1 MELLDLDG
9 VIEKGVFEIP
19 SYQRGY
25 AWQMRQLKDFWN
37 DLEHVSKLGNQF
49 HYMHSLTL
57 RELENEFENSAFEII
72 DGQQRLATSL
82 ILLGLLAKT
91 TQNKD
96 PKYSLINLE
105 PILSYKY
112 YGLSEAFRAITE
124 EEKDLEAFKTSFY
137 AKNLI
142 EAYAFFKEKISD
154 TPIETLEKMFDALIK
169 KMLFSVVGLNDSRI
183 DPFSSFETINN
194 RGKDLSTLELLK
206 NRLHFV
212 AHKICEGKKLEKLQ
226 QEINDTYT
234 LIYHD
239 LRQFEDDHLEG
250 FLKHFVAYYYG
261 EKGDFKKRLL
271 EMEFNAH
278 KRYTDNTNFNDEY
291 EKIDELLL
299 YLSYSSKVWYFLHT
313 LDDEELRIEIT
324 PKMRGLLDKMRRL
337 NALNDNAFLP
347 LLLSLLTIQRAG
359 KSANE
364 QPYTTKELEGLLEH
378 LERFGFL
385 IYVVAGKNTA
395 KNEWIELAFK
405 AIQAY
410 RFWGDKITIENLP
423 TLEENFFNRQGNS
436 ALELLEESIHSL
448 KNTEKWYK
456 WGKALNYLLYEYEL
470 HHNPETTLN
479 FDGSIESIEH
489 ILPQNPDQ
497 GYSAKE
503 KNWAK
508 NPNIVHAL
516 GNLLL
521 MAKNA
526 NSSLSNKP
534 FDEKRKEYLK
544 GSYSE
549 KEVAKNA
556 SFGVEQIKERSEKLL
571 DFLIARYRIAELVD
585 ESTIKAFKNALLKT
599 LDDASLKNKGSIFS
613 ASNHNKEEQAM
624 LKR

>member
-1 MELLDLDG
+1 MELLTLDG

-25 AWQMRQLKDFWN
+25 AWQKEQLKDFWN
-37 DLEHVSKLGNQF
+37 DLEHVSKLGDKF

-57 RELENEFENSAFEII
+57 RELENEFESSAFEII

-142 EAYAFFKEKISD
+142 KAYAFFKEKISD

-169 KMLFSVVGLNDSRI
+169 KMLFSVVELNDNRI

-212 AHKICEGKKLEKLQ
+212 AHKICDEGDLENLQ

-234 LIYHD
+234 RIYYD
-239 LRQFEDDHLEG
+239 LRQFKDDDLER
-250 FLKHFVAYYYG
+250 FLKHFVEYYYG

-278 KRYTDNTNFNDEY
+278 KKYTHNTPFSDEY
-291 EKIDELLL
+291 DKIDELLF
-299 YLSYSSKVWYFLHT
+299 YLSYYSKVWNFLHT
-313 LDDEELRIEIT
+313 LDEKAITLIFNDNKKLEIEIT
-324 PKMRGLLDKMRRL
+324 PKMCTLLEKMWRL
-337 NALNDNAFLP
+337 NALSDNAFLP
-347 LLLSLLTIQRAG
+347 LLLSLFTIQLEG
-359 KSANE
+359 KHANK
-364 QPYTTKELEGLLEH
+364 QLYTTKELESLLEY

-385 IYVVAGKNTA
+385 IYGVTGKNTA
-395 KNEWIELAFK
+395 KNEWIGLAFR
-405 AIQAY
+405 AFRAY
-410 RFWGDKITIENLP
+410 RYGEENITIEDLP
-423 TLEENFFNRQGNS
+423 TLEKNFFNRHKNS
-436 ALELLEESIHSL
+436 TLELLEENIHSK

-470 HHNPETTLN
+470 YHNPETTLN

-489 ILPQNPDQ
+489 ILPQKPDQ
-497 GYSAKE
+497 GYSTKE
-503 KNWAK
+503 KDWAK
-508 NPNIVHAL
+508 NPHIP
-516 GNLLL
+516 NL
-521 MAKNA
+521 
-526 NSSLSNKP
+526 
-534 FDEKRKEYLK
+534 
-544 GSYSE
+544 
-549 KEVAKNA
+549 
-556 SFGVEQIKERSEKLL
+556 
-571 DFLIARYRIAELVD
+571 
-585 ESTIKAFKNALLKT
+585 
-599 LDDASLKNKGSIFS
+599 SI
-613 ASNHNKEEQAM
+613 
-624 LKR
+624 

>member
-1 MELLDLDG
+1 MELLDLDR

-25 AWQMRQLKDFWN
+25 AWQERQLKDFWN
-37 DLEHVSKLGNQF
+37 DLEHVSKLGDKF

-105 PILSYKY
+105 PILPYKY

-142 EAYAFFKEKISD
+142 EAYEFFQEKISD
-154 TPIETLEKMFDALIK
+154 TPIETLERMFDALIK
-169 KMLFSVVGLNDSRI
+169 KMLFSVVELNDNRI

-239 LRQFEDDHLEG
+239 LRQFEDAHLEG

-278 KRYTDNTNFNDEY
+278 KRYTDNTNFNEEY
-291 EKIDELLL
+291 EKIDDLLF
-299 YLSYSSKVWYFLHT
+299 YLSYSSKVWNFLHT
-313 LDDEELRIEIT
+313 LDEKSITLIVDDNKKLEIKIT
-324 PKMRGLLDKMRRL
+324 PKMHDLLEKMRRL
-337 NALNDNAFLP
+337 NALSENAFLP

-359 KSANE
+359 KSTNE
-364 QPYTTKELEGLLEH
+364 QPYTAKELEGLLEY

-385 IYVVAGKNTA
+385 IYGVAGKNTA

-410 RFWGDKITIENLP
+410 RFWGDKITIEDLP
-423 TLEENFFNRQGNS
+423 TLEKNFFKGKYS
-436 ALELLEESIHSL
+436 GLELLEESIRSK
-448 KNTEKWYK
+448 KNAEKWYQ

-571 DFLIARYRIAELVD
+571 DFLIAHYRIAELVN
-585 ESTIKAFKNALLKT
+585 ESAIKAFKNALLK
-599 LDDASLKNKGSIFS
+599 DIK
-613 ASNHNKEEQAM
+613 
-624 LKR
+624 

>member
-1 MELLDLDG
+1 MELLNLDG

-25 AWQMRQLKDFWN
+25 AWQERQLKDFWN
-37 DLEHVSKLGNQF
+37 DLEHVSKLGDKF

-57 RELENEFENSAFEII
+57 RELENEFESSAFEII

-82 ILLGLLAKT
+82 ILLGLLAKI

-142 EAYAFFKEKISD
+142 EAHAFFKEKISD
-154 TPIETLEKMFDALIK
+154 TPVGTLEKMFDSLIK
-169 KMLFSVVGLNDSRI
+169 KMLFSVVELNDSRI

-194 RGKDLSTLELLK
+194 RGKDLSTLELFK

-212 AHKICEGKKLEKLQ
+212 AHKICDGKKLEKLQ
-226 QEINDTYT
+226 NEINDTYT
-234 LIYHD
+234 RIYYD
-239 LRQFEDDHLEG
+239 LRHFKDDHLEG

-278 KRYTDNTNFNDEY
+278 KRYTDNTNFDDEY
-291 EKIDELLL
+291 ERIDDLLF
-299 YLSYSSKVWYFLHT
+299 YLSYSSKVWNFLHT
-313 LDDEELRIEIT
+313 LDEKSIALIVDDNKKLEMEIT
-324 PKMRGLLDKMRRL
+324 PKMRNLLDKMRRL
-337 NALNDNAFLP
+337 SALSDNAFLP
-347 LLLSLLTIQRAG
+347 LLLSLFTIQLVGR
-359 KSANE
+359 SANE
-364 QPYTTKELEGLLEH
+364 QPYTTKELEGLLEY

-385 IYVVAGKNTA
+385 VYGVAGKNTA
-395 KNEWIELAFK
+395 KNEWIELAFE
-405 AIQAY
+405 AFRSY
-410 RFWGDKITIENLP
+410 RYGEENIVIEKLP
-423 TLEENFFNRQGNS
+423 TLEKSFFNRQGNS
-436 ALELLEESIHSL
+436 ALELLEENIYSK
-448 KNTEKWYK
+448 KNTEKWYQ

-479 FDGSIESIEH
+479 FDSSIESIEH
-489 ILPQNPDQ
+489 ILPQKPDQ

-508 NPNIVHAL
+508 NPHIVHAL

-521 MAKNA
+521 IPKNA

-556 SFGVEQIKERSEKLL
+556 SFGVVQIKERSENLL
-571 DFLIARYRIAELVD
+571 DFLIAHYRIAELVN
-585 ESTIKAFKNALLKT
+585 ESAIKAFKNALLKEI
-599 LDDASLKNKGSIFS
+599 K
-613 ASNHNKEEQAM
+613 
-624 LKR
+624 

>member
-1 MELLDLDG
+1 MELLNLDG

-25 AWQMRQLKDFWN
+25 AWQIRQLKDFWN
-37 DLEHVSKLGNQF
+37 DLEHVSKLGDKF

-57 RELENEFENSAFEII
+57 RELENEFESSAFEII

-82 ILLGLLAKT
+82 ILLGLLAKI

-124 EEKDLEAFKTSFY
+124 EEKDLKAFQTSFY

-142 EAYAFFKEKISD
+142 DAYAFFKEKISD
-154 TPIETLEKMFDALIK
+154 APIETLEKMFDALIK
-169 KMLFSVVGLNDSRI
+169 KMLFSVVGLNDNRI

-194 RGKDLSTLELLK
+194 RGKDLSTLELFK

-212 AHKICEGKKLEKLQ
+212 AHKICDGKKLEKLQ
-226 QEINDTYT
+226 QEINNTYT

-239 LRQFEDDHLEG
+239 LRQFEDDHLES

-278 KRYTDNTNFNDEY
+278 KRYTDNTNFDDEY
-291 EKIDELLL
+291 ERIDDLLF
-299 YLSYSSKVWYFLHT
+299 YLSYSSKVWHFLHT

-324 PKMRGLLDKMRRL
+324 PKMRNLLDKMRRL
-337 NALNDNAFLP
+337 NALSDNAFLP
-347 LLLSLLTIQRAG
+347 LLLSLLTIQLVGR
-359 KSANE
+359 STNE
-364 QPYTTKELEGLLEH
+364 QPYTTQELEGLLEY

-385 IYVVAGKNTA
+385 IYGVAGKNTA
-395 KNEWIELAFK
+395 KNEWIELAFI
-405 AIQAY
+405 AFRAY
-410 RFWGDKITIENLP
+410 RYGEENIAIEKLP
-423 TLEENFFNRQGNS
+423 TLEKSFFNRQGNS
-436 ALELLEESIHSL
+436 ALELLEEYIHSK
-448 KNTEKWYK
+448 KNTEKWYQ

-470 HHNPETTLN
+470 YHNPETTLN
-479 FDGSIESIEH
+479 FDSSIESIEH

-503 KNWAK
+503 KSWAK

-521 MAKNA
+521 IPKNA

-556 SFGVEQIKERSEKLL
+556 SFGVVQIKERSEKLL
-571 DFLIARYRIAELVD
+571 DFLIAHYRIAELVG
-585 ESTIKAFKNALLKT
+585 ESAIKSFKNA
-599 LDDASLKNKGSIFS
+599 SLKDIK
-613 ASNHNKEEQAM
+613 
-624 LKR
+624 

>member
-1 MELLDLDG
+1 MELLNLDG
-9 VIEKGVFEIP
+9 VVEKGVFEIP

-25 AWQMRQLKDFWN
+25 AWQKEQLKDFWN
-37 DLEHVSKLGNQF
+37 DLEHVSKLGDKF

-57 RELENEFENSAFEII
+57 RELENEFESSAFEII

-82 ILLGLLAKT
+82 ILLGLLAKI

-142 EAYAFFKEKISD
+142 DACAFFKEKISD
-154 TPIETLEKMFDALIK
+154 TPMETLEKMFDALTK
-169 KMLFSVVGLNDSRI
+169 KMLFSVVELNDNRI

-194 RGKDLSTLELLK
+194 RGKDLSTLELFK

-212 AHKICEGKKLEKLQ
+212 AHKICDGKKLEKLQ
-226 QEINDTYT
+226 NEINDTYT
-234 LIYHD
+234 RIYYD
-239 LRQFEDDHLEG
+239 LRHFKDDHLEG

-278 KRYTDNTNFNDEY
+278 KRYTDNTNFDDEY
-291 EKIDELLL
+291 ERIDDLLF
-299 YLSYSSKVWYFLHT
+299 YLSYSSKVWHFLHT
-313 LDDEELRIEIT
+313 LDEKSIALIFDDNRKLEMEIT
-324 PKMRGLLDKMRRL
+324 PKTRDLLDKMRRL
-337 NALNDNAFLP
+337 NALSENAFLP
-347 LLLSLLTIQRAG
+347 LLLSLLTIQLAVRSG
-359 KSANE
+359 SE
-364 QPYTTKELEGLLEH
+364 RHYTTKELEDLLEY

-385 IYVVAGKNTA
+385 IYGVVDKNTA
-395 KNEWIELAFK
+395 KYEWIELAFQ
-405 AIQAY
+405 AFRAY
-410 RFWGDKITIENLP
+410 RYGEENITIEYLP
-423 TLEENFFNRQGNS
+423 PLEKHFFKGEHS
-436 ALELLEESIHSL
+436 GLKLLENNINFNNA
-448 KNTEKWYK
+448 KKWYE
-456 WGKALNYLLYEYEL
+456 WNKALNYLLYEYEL
-470 HHNPETTLN
+470 YHNPETTLN
-479 FDGSIESIEH
+479 FDSSIESIEH
-489 ILPQNPDQ
+489 ILPQKPDQ

-503 KNWAK
+503 KDWAK
-508 NPNIVHAL
+508 NPHVVHAL

-521 MAKNA
+521 IPKNA

-534 FDEKRKEYLK
+534 FDEKRKAYLK

-556 SFGVEQIKERSEKLL
+556 TFGVVEIQKRSEKLL
-571 DFLIARYRIAELVD
+571 DFLIVRYRIAELVG
-585 ESTIKAFKNALLKT
+585 ENEIKDFKNAFLK
-599 LDDASLKNKGSIFS
+599 DI
-613 ASNHNKEEQAM
+613 E
-624 LKR
+624 

>member
-1 MELLDLDG
+1 MELLTLDG

-25 AWQMRQLKDFWN
+25 AWQERQLKDFWN
-37 DLEHVSKLGNQF
+37 DLEHVSKLGDKF

-57 RELENEFENSAFEII
+57 RELENEFESSAFEII

-82 ILLGLLAKT
+82 ILLGLLAKI
-91 TQNKD
+91 TQKKD

-112 YGLSEAFRAITE
+112 YGLSEAFRAIME
-124 EEKDLEAFKTSFY
+124 EEKDLKAFKTSFY

-142 EAYAFFKEKISD
+142 DAYEFFQEKISD

-212 AHKICEGKKLEKLQ
+212 AHKICDEKEELENLQKK
-226 QEINDTYT
+226 INDTYT
-234 LIYHD
+234 RIYHD
-239 LRQFEDDHLEG
+239 LRFFKDDHLES
-250 FLKHFVAYYYG
+250 FLKHFVTYYYG
-261 EKGDFKKRLL
+261 ENSKFKERLL
-271 EMEFNAH
+271 NTAFDAH
-278 KRYTDNTNFNDEY
+278 KKYDDLYDEY
-291 EKIDELLL
+291 EKINDLLL

-324 PKMRGLLDKMRRL
+324 PKMRNLLDKMRRL
-337 NALNDNAFLP
+337 NALSENAFLP
-347 LLLSLLTIQRAG
+347 LLLSLLTIQLAVRSG
-359 KSANE
+359 SE
-364 QPYTTKELEGLLEH
+364 RHYTTQELEGLLEY

-385 IYVVAGKNTA
+385 IYGVAGKNTA
-395 KNEWIELAFK
+395 KKEWIGLAFK
-405 AIQAY
+405 AIQAC
-410 RFWGDKITIENLP
+410 RFWEDKITIEDLP
-423 TLEENFFNRQGNS
+423 TLEKNFFKGKHS
-436 ALELLEESIHSL
+436 GLELLEESIHSK
-448 KNTEKWYK
+448 KNTEKWYQ
-456 WGKALNYLLYEYEL
+456 WDKALNYLLYEYEL

-479 FDGSIESIEH
+479 FDSSLESIEH
-489 ILPQNPDQ
+489 ILPQKPDQ

-503 KNWAK
+503 KSWAK
-508 NPNIVHAL
+508 NPHVVHAL

-521 MAKNA
+521 IPKNA

-534 FDEKRKEYLK
+534 FEEKRKEYLK

-556 SFGVEQIKERSEKLL
+556 SFGVAQIKERSEKLL
-571 DFLIARYRIAELVD
+571 DFLIAHYRIAELVN
-585 ESTIKAFKNALLKT
+585 ESAIKAFKNALLKEI
-599 LDDASLKNKGSIFS
+599 K
-613 ASNHNKEEQAM
+613 
-624 LKR
+624 

>member
-1 MELLDLDG
+1 MELLNLDG

-25 AWQMRQLKDFWN
+25 AWQISQLEDFWN
-37 DLEHVSKLGNQF
+37 DLEHVSKLGDKF

-57 RELENEFENSAFEII
+57 RGLENELEDSAFEII

-82 ILLGLLAKT
+82 ILLGLLAKIT
-91 TQNKD
+91 KHKD

-124 EEKDLEAFKTSFY
+124 EEKDLERFQTSFY

-142 EAYAFFKEKISD
+142 DAHAFFKEKISN
-154 TPIETLEKMFDALIK
+154 TPVGTLEKMFDALTK
-169 KMLFSVVGLNDSRI
+169 KMLFSVVELNDNRI

-212 AHKICEGKKLEKLQ
+212 AHKICDEGDLENLQ

-234 LIYHD
+234 RIYHD
-239 LRQFEDDHLEG
+239 LRQFEDAHLES

-261 EKGDFKKRLL
+261 ENSKFKERLL
-271 EMEFNAH
+271 NTAFDAH
-278 KRYTDNTNFNDEY
+278 KKYDDLYDEY
-291 EKIDELLL
+291 EKINDLLL
-299 YLSYSSKVWYFLHT
+299 HLSYSSKVWYFLHT

-324 PKMRGLLDKMRRL
+324 PKMRSLLDKMRCL
-337 NALNDNAFLP
+337 NALSDNAFLP
-347 LLLSLLTIQRAG
+347 LLLSLLTIQLAVRSG
-359 KSANE
+359 SE
-364 QPYTTKELEGLLEH
+364 RHYTTQELEGLLEH

-385 IYVVAGKNTA
+385 VYGVVGKDTA
-395 KNEWIELAFK
+395 KKEWIGLAFK
-405 AIQAY
+405 AIQAC
-410 RFWGDKITIENLP
+410 RFWGDKITIEDLP
-423 TLEENFFNRQGNS
+423 PLEKHLFKGEHSG
-436 ALELLEESIHSL
+436 LKLLENNINFNNA
-448 KNTEKWYK
+448 KKWYE
-456 WGKALNYLLYEYEL
+456 WNKALNYLLYEYEL
-470 HHNPETTLN
+470 YHNPETTLN
-479 FDGSIESIEH
+479 FDSSIESIEH
-489 ILPQNPDQ
+489 ILPQKPDQ

-503 KNWAK
+503 KSWAK
-508 NPNIVHAL
+508 NPHIVHAL

-521 MAKNA
+521 IAKNA

-534 FDEKRKEYLK
+534 FEEKRKEYLK

-556 SFGVEQIKERSEKLL
+556 SFGVAQIKERSEKLL
-571 DFLIARYRIAELVD
+571 DFLIARYNIAELVG
-585 ESTIKAFKNALLKT
+585 ESEIKAFKNALLKEI
-599 LDDASLKNKGSIFS
+599 K
-613 ASNHNKEEQAM
+613 
-624 LKR
+624 

>member
-1 MELLDLDG
+1 MELLNLDG

-25 AWQMRQLKDFWN
+25 AWQIRQLKDFWN
-37 DLEHVSKLGNQF
+37 DLEHVSKLGSQF

-82 ILLGLLAKT
+82 ILLGLLAKI

-124 EEKDLEAFKTSFY
+124 EEKDLKAFKTSFY

-142 EAYAFFKEKISD
+142 DAYTFFKEKISD

-169 KMLFSVVGLNDSRI
+169 KMLFSVVGLNDNRI

-194 RGKDLSTLELLK
+194 RGKDLSTLELFK

-212 AHKICEGKKLEKLQ
+212 AHKICDGKKLEKLQ
-226 QEINDTYT
+226 NEINDTYT
-234 LIYHD
+234 RIYYD
-239 LRQFEDDHLEG
+239 LRHFKDDHLEG

-278 KRYTDNTNFNDEY
+278 KRYTDNTNFDDEY
-291 EKIDELLL
+291 ERIDDLLF
-299 YLSYSSKVWYFLHT
+299 YLSYSSKVWNFLHT
-313 LDDEELRIEIT
+313 LDEKSITLIVDDNKKLEIEIT

-337 NALNDNAFLP
+337 NALSDNAFLP
-347 LLLSLLTIQRAG
+347 LLLSLLTIQLAG
-359 KSANE
+359 RSANE
-364 QPYTTKELEGLLEH
+364 QPYTTQELEGLLEY

-385 IYVVAGKNTA
+385 VYGVAGKNTA

-405 AIQAY
+405 AFRAY
-410 RFWGDKITIENLP
+410 RYGEENIVIEKLP
-423 TLEENFFNRQGNS
+423 TLEKSFFNRQGNS
-436 ALELLEESIHSL
+436 ALELLEENIHSK
-448 KNTEKWYK
+448 KNTEKWYQ

-479 FDGSIESIEH
+479 FDSSIESIEH
-489 ILPQNPDQ
+489 ILPQKPDQ
-497 GYSAKE
+497 GYNAKE
-503 KNWAK
+503 KDWAK
-508 NPNIVHAL
+508 NPHIVHAL

-521 MAKNA
+521 ISKNA

-534 FDEKRKEYLK
+534 FDEKRKQYLK

-556 SFGVEQIKERSEKLL
+556 SFGVVEIQKRSEKLL
-571 DFLIARYRIAELVD
+571 DFLIARYRIAKLVGED
-585 ESTIKAFKNALLKT
+585 AIKAFKNALLK
-599 LDDASLKNKGSIFS
+599 DIK
-613 ASNHNKEEQAM
+613 
-624 LKR
+624 

>member
-1 MELLDLDG
+1 MELLNLDG

-25 AWQMRQLKDFWN
+25 AWQKEQLEDFWN
-37 DLEHVSKLGNQF
+37 DLEHVSKLGDKF

-57 RELENEFENSAFEII
+57 RELENDFESSAFEII

-112 YGLSEAFRAITE
+112 YGLNEAFRAIME
-124 EEKDLEAFKTSFY
+124 EEKDLERFQTSFY

-142 EAYAFFKEKISD
+142 DAYEFFKEKISD

-169 KMLFSVVGLNDSRI
+169 KMLFSVVELNDNRI

-212 AHKICEGKKLEKLQ
+212 AHKICDEGDLENLQ

-234 LIYHD
+234 RIYHD
-239 LRQFEDDHLEG
+239 LRQFEDAHLES

-261 EKGDFKKRLL
+261 ENSKFKERLL
-271 EMEFNAH
+271 NTAFDAH
-278 KRYTDNTNFNDEY
+278 KEYHSSYDEY
-291 EKIDELLL
+291 EKINDLLL

-324 PKMRGLLDKMRRL
+324 PKTRGLLDKMRRL
-337 NALNDNAFLP
+337 NALSGNAFLP
-347 LLLSLLTIQRAG
+347 LLLSLLTIQLAVRSG
-359 KSANE
+359 DE
-364 QPYTTKELEGLLEH
+364 RHYTTKELEGLLEY

-385 IYVVAGKNTA
+385 IYGVAGKNTA

-405 AIQAY
+405 AIQAC
-410 RFWGDKITIENLP
+410 RFWGDKITIEDLP
-423 TLEENFFNRQGNS
+423 TLEKSFFNRQGNS
-436 ALELLEESIHSL
+436 GLELLEEYIHSK
-448 KNTEKWYK
+448 KNTEKWYR
-456 WGKALNYLLYEYEL
+456 WNKALNYLLYEYEL
-470 HHNPETTLN
+470 YHNPETTLN
-479 FDGSIESIEH
+479 FDSSLESIEH
-489 ILPQNPDQ
+489 ILPQKPDQ
-497 GYSAKE
+497 GYSTKE
-503 KNWAK
+503 KSWAK
-508 NPNIVHAL
+508 NPHIVHAL

-521 MAKNA
+521 IPKNA

-534 FDEKRKEYLK
+534 FNEKRKEYLK

-556 SFGVEQIKERSEKLL
+556 SFGVVQIKERSEKLL
-571 DFLIARYRIAELVD
+571 DFLIARYRIAELVG
-585 ESTIKAFKNALLKT
+585 ESAIKDFKNALLKEI
-599 LDDASLKNKGSIFS
+599 K
-613 ASNHNKEEQAM
+613 
-624 LKR
+624 

>member
-1 MELLDLDG
+1 MELLNLDG

-25 AWQMRQLKDFWN
+25 AWQDRQLKDFWN
-37 DLEHVSKLGNQF
+37 DLEHVSKLGDKF

-57 RELENEFENSAFEII
+57 RELENELESSAFEII

-142 EAYAFFKEKISD
+142 DAYAFFKEKISD
-154 TPIETLEKMFDALIK
+154 TPIEVLEKMFDALIK
-169 KMLFSVVGLNDSRI
+169 KMLFSVVELNDNRI

-212 AHKICEGKKLEKLQ
+212 AHKICDGKKLEKLQ

-239 LRQFEDDHLEG
+239 LRQFEDAHLEG
-250 FLKHFVAYYYG
+250 FLKHFVAYYCG

-278 KRYTDNTNFNDEY
+278 KRYTDNTNFNEEY
-291 EKIDELLL
+291 EKIDDLLF
-299 YLSYSSKVWYFLHT
+299 YLSYSSKVWHFLHT
-313 LDDEELRIEIT
+313 LDEKSITLIVDDNKKLEMEIT
-324 PKMRGLLDKMRRL
+324 PKMRNLLDKMRRL
-337 NALNDNAFLP
+337 NALSDNAFLP

-364 QPYTTKELEGLLEH
+364 QPYTTQELEGLLEY

-385 IYVVAGKNTA
+385 IYGVAGKNTA
-395 KNEWIELAFK
+395 KKNEWIELAFE
-405 AIQAY
+405 AFRAY
-410 RFWGDKITIENLP
+410 RYGKENIVIENLP
-423 TLEENFFNRQGNS
+423 TLEKSFFNRQGNS
-436 ALELLEESIHSL
+436 ALELLEESIHSK

-521 MAKNA
+521 IAKNA

-534 FDEKRKEYLK
+534 FEEKRKQYLK

-556 SFGVEQIKERSEKLL
+556 SFGVAQIKERSEKLL
-571 DFLIARYRIAELVD
+571 DFLIAHYRIAELVD
-585 ESTIKAFKNALLKT
+585 ESVIKAFKNA
-599 LDDASLKNKGSIFS
+599 SLKDIK
-613 ASNHNKEEQAM
+613 
-624 LKR
+624 

>member
-1 MELLDLDG
+1 MELLTLDG

-25 AWQMRQLKDFWN
+25 AWQDRQLKDFWN
-37 DLEHVSKLGNQF
+37 DLEHVSKLGDKF

-57 RELENEFENSAFEII
+57 RELENEFESSAFEII

-82 ILLGLLAKT
+82 ILLGLLAKI

-124 EEKDLEAFKTSFY
+124 EEKNLEAFKTSFY

-142 EAYAFFKEKISD
+142 DAYAFFKEKISN
-154 TPIETLEKMFDALIK
+154 TPVGTLEKMFDALIK
-169 KMLFSVVGLNDSRI
+169 KMLFSVVELNDNRI

-212 AHKICEGKKLEKLQ
+212 AHKICDGKKLEKLQ

-239 LRQFEDDHLEG
+239 LRKFEDDHLEG

-291 EKIDELLL
+291 ERIDDLLF
-299 YLSYSSKVWYFLHT
+299 YLSYSSKVWHFLHT
-313 LDDEELRIEIT
+313 LDEKSIALIVDDNKKLEMEIT

-337 NALNDNAFLP
+337 NALSDNAFLP
-347 LLLSLLTIQRAG
+347 LLLSLLTIQLVGR
-359 KSANE
+359 SANE
-364 QPYTTKELEGLLEH
+364 QPYTTQELEGLLEY

-385 IYVVAGKNTA
+385 IYGVAGKNTA
-395 KNEWIELAFK
+395 KNEWIELAFE
-405 AIQAY
+405 AFRAY
-410 RFWGDKITIENLP
+410 RYGEENIVIEKLP
-423 TLEENFFNRQGNS
+423 TLEKSFFNRQGNS
-436 ALELLEESIHSL
+436 ALELLEEYIHSK
-448 KNTEKWYK
+448 KNTEKWYGWHK
-456 WGKALNYLLYEYEL
+456 KLNYLLYEYEL
-470 HHNPETTLN
+470 YHNPETTLN
-479 FDGSIESIEH
+479 FDSSIESIEH
-489 ILPQNPDQ
+489 ILPQKPDQ

-503 KNWAK
+503 KSWAK
-508 NPNIVHAL
+508 NPHIVHAL

-521 MAKNA
+521 IPKNA

-534 FDEKRKEYLK
+534 FEEKRKEYLK

-556 SFGVEQIKERSEKLL
+556 SFGVAQIKERSEKLL
-571 DFLIARYRIAELVD
+571 DFLIARYRIAELVG
-585 ESTIKAFKNALLKT
+585 ESAIKAFKNALLKE
-599 LDDASLKNKGSIFS
+599 I
-613 ASNHNKEEQAM
+613 
-624 LKR
+624 R

>member
-1 MELLDLDG
+1 MELLNLDG
-9 VIEKGVFEIP
+9 VVEKGVFEIP

-25 AWQMRQLKDFWN
+25 AWQMKQLEDFWS
-37 DLEHVSKLGNQF
+37 DLEHVSKLENKF

-57 RELENEFENSAFEII
+57 RKSDDDFGDIDFEII

-91 TQNKD
+91 TKNEN
-96 PKYSLINLE
+96 YSLANLKS
-105 PILSYKY
+105 ILSYNFY
-112 YGLSEAFRAITE
+112 YHDIGEAFRAITE
-124 EEKDLEAFKTSFY
+124 EEDLEKFKTSFY

-142 EAYAFFKEKISD
+142 SAYEFFKEKTSNI
-154 TPIETLEKMFDALIK
+154 TNPTLNKLLDALTK
-169 KMLFSVVGLNDSRI
+169 KMLFSVVELNDNRI

-212 AHKICEGKKLEKLQ
+212 AHKICDEEDLENLQ
-226 QEINDTYT
+226 NEINDTYT
-234 LIYHD
+234 RIYYD
-239 LRQFEDDHLEG
+239 LRQFKDDDLER
-250 FLKHFVAYYYG
+250 FLKHFVEYYYG
-261 EKGDFKKRLL
+261 EKRDFKKRLL

-278 KRYTDNTNFNDEY
+278 KKYDDLYDEY
-291 EKIDELLL
+291 EKINDLLL

-313 LDDEELRIEIT
+313 LDDEVLRIEIT
-324 PKMRGLLDKMRRL
+324 TKMRGLLDKMRRL
-337 NALNDNAFLP
+337 NALSDNAFLP
-347 LLLSLLTIQRAG
+347 LLLSLLTIQLAVRSG
-359 KSANE
+359 DE
-364 QPYTTKELEGLLEH
+364 RHYTTKELEGLLEY

-385 IYVVAGKNTA
+385 IYGVAGKNTA
-395 KNEWIELAFK
+395 KNEWIGLAFK
-405 AIQAY
+405 AIQAC
-410 RFWGDKITIENLP
+410 RFWGDKITIEDLP
-423 TLEENFFNRQGNS
+423 TLEKNFFKGEHS
-436 ALELLEESIHSL
+436 GLKLLENNINFNNA
-448 KNTEKWYK
+448 KKWYE
-456 WGKALNYLLYEYEL
+456 WNKALNYLLYEYEL

-489 ILPQNPDQ
+489 ILPQKPDQ

-503 KNWAK
+503 KSWAK

-521 MAKNA
+521 ISKNA

-556 SFGVEQIKERSEKLL
+556 SFGIVEIQKRSEKLL
-571 DFLIARYRIAELVD
+571 DFLIVRYNIAELVG
-585 ESTIKAFKNALLKT
+585 ESAIKAFKNALLKE
-599 LDDASLKNKGSIFS
+599 I
-613 ASNHNKEEQAM
+613 
-624 LKR
+624 R

>member
-1 MELLDLDG
+1 MELLNLDG

-25 AWQMRQLKDFWN
+25 AWQERQLKDFWN
-37 DLEHVSKLGNQF
+37 DLEHVSKLGDKF

-57 RELENEFENSAFEII
+57 RESENEFESNAFEII

-82 ILLGLLAKT
+82 ILLGILAKI

-154 TPIETLEKMFDALIK
+154 TPIEALEKMFDALTK
-169 KMLFSVVGLNDSRI
+169 KMLFSVAGLNDNRI

-239 LRQFEDDHLEG
+239 LRQFEDAHLES

-278 KRYTDNTNFNDEY
+278 KRYTDNTNFDDEY
-291 EKIDELLL
+291 EKIDDLLF
-299 YLSYSSKVWYFLHT
+299 YLSYSSKVWHFLHT
-313 LDDEELRIEIT
+313 LDEKSIALIFDDNRKLEMEIT
-324 PKMRGLLDKMRRL
+324 PKMHGLLDKMRRL
-337 NALNDNAFLP
+337 NALSDNAFLP
-347 LLLSLLTIQRAG
+347 LLLSLLTIQLAG
-359 KSANE
+359 KSTNE
-364 QPYTTKELEGLLEH
+364 QPYTTQELEGLLEY

-385 IYVVAGKNTA
+385 IYGVAGKKTV
-395 KNEWIELAFK
+395 KNEWIELAFE
-405 AIQAY
+405 AFRAFRYGEENIV
-410 RFWGDKITIENLP
+410 IENLP
-423 TLEENFFNRQGNS
+423 TLEKSFFNRQGNS
-436 ALELLEESIHSL
+436 ALELLEENIHSK
-448 KNTEKWYK
+448 KNTEKWYQ

-479 FDGSIESIEH
+479 FDSSIESIEH
-489 ILPQNPDQ
+489 ILPQKPDQ

-503 KNWAK
+503 KSWAK
-508 NPNIVHAL
+508 NPHIVHAL

-521 MAKNA
+521 IPKNA

-534 FDEKRKEYLK
+534 FDEKRKQYLK

-556 SFGVEQIKERSEKLL
+556 SFGVAQIKERSEKLL
-571 DFLIARYRIAELVD
+571 DFLIARYRIAELVG
-585 ESTIKAFKNALLKT
+585 ENAIKAFKNA
-599 LDDASLKNKGSIFS
+599 SLKDIK
-613 ASNHNKEEQAM
+613 
-624 LKR
+624 

>member
-25 AWQMRQLKDFWN
+25 AWQKRQLKDFWN
-37 DLEHVSKLGNQF
+37 DLEHVSKLRNQF

-57 RELENEFENSAFEII
+57 RELENEFESSAFEII

-96 PKYSLINLE
+96 PKYSLTNLE

-124 EEKDLEAFKTSFY
+124 EENDLEAFKTSFY

-142 EAYAFFKEKISD
+142 EAYEFFKEKISD

-169 KMLFSVVGLNDSRI
+169 KMLFSVVGLNDNRI

-212 AHKICEGKKLEKLQ
+212 AHKICESKKLEKLQ

-239 LRQFEDDHLEG
+239 LRQFEDNHLES

-291 EKIDELLL
+291 EKIDELLF
-299 YLSYSSKVWYFLHT
+299 YLSYSSKVWNFLHT
-313 LDDEELRIEIT
+313 LDEKSIALIVDDNKKLEIEIT
-324 PKMRGLLDKMRRL
+324 PNMRGLLEKMRRL
-337 NALNDNAFLP
+337 NALSENAFLP
-347 LLLSLLTIQRAG
+347 LLLSLLTIQRTG
-359 KSANE
+359 ISGSK

-385 IYVVAGKNTA
+385 IYGVAGKNTA

-410 RFWGDKITIENLP
+410 RFWGDKITIEDLP
-423 TLEENFFNRQGNS
+423 TLEKNFFNRQGNS

-448 KNTEKWYK
+448 KNTEKWYQ

-489 ILPQNPDQ
+489 ILPQKPDQ

-571 DFLIARYRIAELVD
+571 DFLIVHYRIAELVG
-585 ESTIKAFKNALLKT
+585 ESAIKAFKNA
-599 LDDASLKNKGSIFS
+599 SLKDIK
-613 ASNHNKEEQAM
+613 
-624 LKR
+624 

>member
-1 MELLDLDG
+1 MELLNLDG
-9 VIEKGVFEIP
+9 VIEKCMFEIP

-25 AWQMRQLKDFWN
+25 AWQIRQLKDFWN
-37 DLEHVSKLGNQF
+37 DLEHVSKLGDKF

-57 RELENEFENSAFEII
+57 RESENELESSAFEII

-105 PILSYKY
+105 PVLSYKY
-112 YGLSEAFRAITE
+112 YGLSEVFRAITE
-124 EEKDLEAFKTSFY
+124 EEKDLEKFQTSFY

-142 EAYAFFKEKISD
+142 DAHAFFKEKISD
-154 TPIETLEKMFDALIK
+154 TPMETLEKMFDALIK
-169 KMLFSVVGLNDSRI
+169 KMLFSVVELNDNRI

-212 AHKICEGKKLEKLQ
+212 AHKICNGQKLETLQ
-226 QEINDTYT
+226 KEINNTYT
-234 LIYHD
+234 IIYYD
-239 LRQFEDDHLEG
+239 LRSFEDDHLES

-261 EKGDFKKRLL
+261 ENSKFKERLL
-271 EMEFNAH
+271 NTAFDAH
-278 KRYTDNTNFNDEY
+278 KKYTHNTPFSDEY
-291 EKIDELLL
+291 EKIDELLF
-299 YLSYSSKVWYFLHT
+299 YLSYSSKVWNFLHT

-324 PKMRGLLDKMRRL
+324 PKMHTLLDKMRRL
-337 NALNDNAFLP
+337 NALRDNAFLP
-347 LLLSLLTIQRAG
+347 LLLSLLTIQLVGR
-359 KSANE
+359 SANE
-364 QPYTTKELEGLLEH
+364 QPYTTQELEGLLEY

-385 IYVVAGKNTA
+385 VYGVAGKNTA
-395 KNEWIELAFK
+395 KHEWIELAFI
-405 AIQAY
+405 AFRAY
-410 RFWGDKITIENLP
+410 RYGEENIAIEDLP
-423 TLEENFFNRQGNS
+423 TLEKSFFKGKYS
-436 ALELLEESIHSL
+436 GLELLEESILSK
-448 KNTEKWYK
+448 KNAEKWYK
-456 WGKALNYLLYEYEL
+456 WDKALNYLLYEYEL
-470 HHNPETTLN
+470 YHNPETTLN

-489 ILPQNPDQ
+489 ILPQKPDQ

-503 KNWAK
+503 KDWAK
-508 NPNIVHAL
+508 NPHVVHAL

-521 MAKNA
+521 IPKNA

-556 SFGVEQIKERSEKLL
+556 SFGVVEIQERSEKLL
-571 DFLIARYRIAELVD
+571 DFLIMRYRIAELVS
-585 ESTIKAFKNALLKT
+585 ENAIKAFKNALLKEI
-599 LDDASLKNKGSIFS
+599 K
-613 ASNHNKEEQAM
+613 
-624 LKR
+624 

>member
-25 AWQMRQLKDFWN
+25 AWQERQLKDFWN

-142 EAYAFFKEKISD
+142 DAYEFFQEKISD

-169 KMLFSVVGLNDSRI
+169 KMLFSVVGLNDNRI

-239 LRQFEDDHLEG
+239 LRQFEDTHLEG

-261 EKGDFKKRLL
+261 EKSKFKERLL
-271 EMEFNAH
+271 NTAFDTH
-278 KRYTDNTNFNDEY
+278 KKYDDLYDEY
-291 EKIDELLL
+291 EKINDLLL
-299 YLSYSSKVWYFLHT
+299 HLSYSSKVWYFLHT

-324 PKMRGLLDKMRRL
+324 PKMRDLLDKMQRL
-337 NALNDNAFLP
+337 NALSENAFLP
-347 LLLSLLTIQRAG
+347 LLLSLLTIQLAVRSG
-359 KSANE
+359 SE
-364 QPYTTKELEGLLEH
+364 RHYTTKELEDLLEY

-385 IYVVAGKNTA
+385 IYGVAGKNTP
-395 KNEWIELAFK
+395 KNEWIELAFE
-405 AIQAY
+405 AIQAC
-410 RFWGDKITIENLP
+410 RFWRDKITIENLP
-423 TLEENFFNRQGNS
+423 TLEKNFFNRQGNS
-436 ALELLEESIHSL
+436 GLELLEESIHSL
-448 KNTEKWYK
+448 RNTEKWYK

-479 FDGSIESIEH
+479 FDSSIESIEH

-497 GYSAKE
+497 DYSAKE

-521 MAKNA
+521 IPKNA

-571 DFLIARYRIAELVD
+571 DFLIAHYRIAELVN
-585 ESTIKAFKNALLKT
+585 ESAIKSFKDALLK
-599 LDDASLKNKGSIFS
+599 DIK
-613 ASNHNKEEQAM
+613 
-624 LKR
+624 

>member
-1 MELLDLDG
+1 M
-9 VIEKGVFEIP
+9 
-19 SYQRGY
+19 
-25 AWQMRQLKDFWN
+25 
-37 DLEHVSKLGNQF
+37 EHVSKLGNQF

-137 AKNLI
+137 TKNLI
-142 EAYAFFKEKISD
+142 DAYAFFKEKISD
-154 TPIETLEKMFDALIK
+154 TPIEVLEKMFDALIK
-169 KMLFSVVGLNDSRI
+169 KMLFSVVGLNDNRI

-212 AHKICEGKKLEKLQ
+212 AHKICDEEDLENLQ

-239 LRQFEDDHLEG
+239 LRFFKDDRLEN

-261 EKGDFKKRLL
+261 ENSKFKERLL
-271 EMEFNAH
+271 DTEFDAH
-278 KRYTDNTNFNDEY
+278 KKYHSSYEEY
-291 EKIDELLL
+291 EKIDDLLF
-299 YLSYSSKVWYFLHT
+299 YLSYSSKVWNFLHT
-313 LDDEELRIEIT
+313 LDEKSITLIVDDNKKLEIEIT
-324 PKMRGLLDKMRRL
+324 PNMRGLLEKMRRL

-385 IYVVAGKNTA
+385 IYGVAGKNTA

-410 RFWGDKITIENLP
+410 RFWGDKITIEDLP
-423 TLEENFFNRQGNS
+423 TLEKNFFKGKYS
-436 ALELLEESIHSL
+436 GLELLEESIHSL
-448 KNTEKWYK
+448 KNAEKWYQ

-489 ILPQNPDQ
+489 ILPQK
-497 GYSAKE
+497 S
-503 KNWAK
+503 
-508 NPNIVHAL
+508 
-516 GNLLL
+516 
-521 MAKNA
+521 
-526 NSSLSNKP
+526 
-534 FDEKRKEYLK
+534 
-544 GSYSE
+544 
-549 KEVAKNA
+549 
-556 SFGVEQIKERSEKLL
+556 RSRL
-571 DFLIARYRIAELVD
+571 
-585 ESTIKAFKNALLKT
+585 
-599 LDDASLKNKGSIFS
+599 
-613 ASNHNKEEQAM
+613 
-624 LKR
+624 

>member
-1 MELLDLDG
+1 MELLNLDG

-25 AWQMRQLKDFWN
+25 AWQERQLKDFWN
-37 DLEHVSKLGNQF
+37 DLEHVSKLGDKF

-57 RELENEFENSAFEII
+57 RELENEFESSTFEII

-96 PKYSLINLE
+96 KKYSFINLE

-124 EEKDLEAFKTSFY
+124 EEKDLKAFKTSFY

-142 EAYAFFKEKISD
+142 DAYAFFKEKISN

-169 KMLFSVVGLNDSRI
+169 KMLFSVVGLNDNRI

-194 RGKDLSTLELLK
+194 RGKDLSTLELFK

-212 AHKICEGKKLEKLQ
+212 AHKICDGKKLEKLQ
-226 QEINDTYT
+226 QEINNTYT

-239 LRQFEDDHLEG
+239 LRHFKDDHLEG

-278 KRYTDNTNFNDEY
+278 KRYTDNTNFDDEY
-291 EKIDELLL
+291 ERIDDLLF
-299 YLSYSSKVWYFLHT
+299 YLSYSSKVWNFLHA
-313 LDDEELRIEIT
+313 LDEKSIALIVDDNKKLEIEIT
-324 PKMRGLLDKMRRL
+324 PKMRNLLEKMRRL
-337 NALNDNAFLP
+337 NALSDNAFLP
-347 LLLSLLTIQRAG
+347 LLLSLLTIQRVG

-364 QPYTTKELEGLLEH
+364 QPYTTQELEGLLKY

-385 IYVVAGKNTA
+385 IYGVAGKNTA
-395 KNEWIELAFK
+395 KNEWIELAFE
-405 AIQAY
+405 AFRAFRYGEENIV
-410 RFWGDKITIENLP
+410 IEDLP
-423 TLEENFFNRQGNS
+423 TLEKNFFKGEHS
-436 ALELLEESIHSL
+436 GLELLEEYIHSK
-448 KNTEKWYK
+448 KNTEKWYQ

-479 FDGSIESIEH
+479 FDSSIESIEH
-489 ILPQNPDQ
+489 ILPQKPDQ

-503 KNWAK
+503 KSWAK
-508 NPNIVHAL
+508 NPHIVHAL

-521 MAKNA
+521 IPKNA

-534 FDEKRKEYLK
+534 FEEKRKEYLK

-556 SFGVEQIKERSEKLL
+556 SFGVAQIKERSEKLL
-571 DFLIARYRIAELVD
+571 DFLIAHYRIAELVG
-585 ESTIKAFKNALLKT
+585 ESVIKAFKNA
-599 LDDASLKNKGSIFS
+599 SLKDIK
-613 ASNHNKEEQAM
+613 
-624 LKR
+624 

>member
-1 MELLDLDG
+1 MELLTLDG

-25 AWQMRQLKDFWN
+25 AWQERQLKDFWN
-37 DLEHVSKLGNQF
+37 NLEHVSKLGDKF

-57 RELENEFENSAFEII
+57 RELENELEDSAFEII

-82 ILLGLLAKT
+82 ILLGLLAKI

-96 PKYSLINLE
+96 PKYSSINLE

-124 EEKDLEAFKTSFY
+124 EEKDLEIFQTSFY

-142 EAYAFFKEKISD
+142 DAYAFFKEKISD
-154 TPIETLEKMFDALIK
+154 TPVGTLEKMFDALTK
-169 KMLFSVVGLNDSRI
+169 KMLFSAVELNDNRI

-206 NRLHFV
+206 NCLHFV
-212 AHKICEGKKLEKLQ
+212 AHKICDGKKLEKLQ
-226 QEINDTYT
+226 NEINDTYT
-234 LIYHD
+234 RIYYD
-239 LRQFEDDHLEG
+239 LRHFKDDHLEG

-261 EKGDFKKRLL
+261 ENSKFKERLL
-271 EMEFNAH
+271 DTAFDAH
-278 KRYTDNTNFNDEY
+278 KKYDDLYDEY
-291 EKIDELLL
+291 EKINDLLL

-324 PKMRGLLDKMRRL
+324 PKMCGLLDKMRRL
-337 NALNDNAFLP
+337 NALSENAFLP
-347 LLLSLLTIQRAG
+347 LLLSLLTIQLAVRSG
-359 KSANE
+359 SE
-364 QPYTTKELEGLLEH
+364 RHYTTKELEDLLEY

-385 IYVVAGKNTA
+385 IYGVAGKKTA
-395 KNEWIELAFK
+395 KNEWIGLAFK
-405 AIQAY
+405 AIQAC
-410 RFWGDKITIENLP
+410 RFLEDKITIEDLP
-423 TLEENFFNRQGNS
+423 TLEKNFFNKHNNS
-436 ALELLEESIHSL
+436 ALEFLEESIHS
-448 KNTEKWYK
+448 KKKPRKWYE

-470 HHNPETTLN
+470 YHNPETTLN
-479 FDGSIESIEH
+479 FDSSLESIEH
-489 ILPQNPDQ
+489 ILPQKPDQ

-503 KNWAK
+503 KSWAK
-508 NPNIVHAL
+508 NPHVVHAL

-521 MAKNA
+521 ISKNA

-556 SFGVEQIKERSEKLL
+556 SFGLTEIQERSEKLL
-571 DFLIARYRIAELVD
+571 DFLIARYNIAELVG
-585 ESTIKAFKNALLKT
+585 ENAIKAFKNALLK
-599 LDDASLKNKGSIFS
+599 DIK
-613 ASNHNKEEQAM
+613 
-624 LKR
+624 

>member
-1 MELLDLDG
+1 MKLLDLDG
-9 VIEKGVFEIP
+9 VIGKGVFEIP

-25 AWQMRQLKDFWN
+25 AWQERQLKDFWN

-57 RELENEFENSAFEII
+57 REIENELEDSAFEII

-82 ILLGLLAKT
+82 ILLGLLAKI

-105 PILSYKY
+105 PVLSYKY

-124 EEKDLEAFKTSFY
+124 EENDLEAFKTSFY

-142 EAYAFFKEKISD
+142 EAYAFFKEKISG

-169 KMLFSVVGLNDSRI
+169 KMLFSVVGLNDNRI

-212 AHKICEGKKLEKLQ
+212 AHKICDGKKLEKLQ

-239 LRQFEDDHLEG
+239 LNLRQFEDDHLEG

-278 KRYTDNTNFNDEY
+278 KRYTDNTNFNEEY
-291 EKIDELLL
+291 EKIDELLF
-299 YLSYSSKVWYFLHT
+299 YLSYSSKVWNFLHT
-313 LDDEELRIEIT
+313 LDEKSITLIVDDNKKLEMEIT
-324 PKMRGLLDKMRRL
+324 PKMRGLLEKMRRL
-337 NALNDNAFLP
+337 NALSENAFLP
-347 LLLSLLTIQRAG
+347 LLLSLLTIQLVG

-364 QPYTTKELEGLLEH
+364 QPYTTKELESLLEY

-385 IYVVAGKNTA
+385 VYGVAGKNTA
-395 KNEWIELAFK
+395 KNEWIELAFE
-405 AIQAY
+405 AFRAY
-410 RFWGDKITIENLP
+410 RYGEENIAIEKL
-423 TLEENFFNRQGNS
+423 TLEKSFFNRQGNS
-436 ALELLEESIHSL
+436 ALELLEESIHSK
-448 KNTEKWYK
+448 KNAEKWYK

-470 HHNPETTLN
+470 HHNPETTLK
-479 FDGSIESIEH
+479 FDSSIESIEH

-534 FDEKRKEYLK
+534 FDEKRKQYLK

-571 DFLIARYRIAELVD
+571 DFLIAHYRIAELVG
-585 ESTIKAFKNALLKT
+585 ESAIKAFKNALLEDIK
-599 LDDASLKNKGSIFS
+599 
-613 ASNHNKEEQAM
+613 
-624 LKR
+624 

>member
-25 AWQMRQLKDFWN
+25 AWHKEQLKDFWN
-37 DLEHVSKLGNQF
+37 DLEHVSKLGDKF

-57 RELENEFENSAFEII
+57 RESENEFESSAFEII

-82 ILLGLLAKT
+82 ILLGLLAKI

-105 PILSYKY
+105 PVLSYKY
-112 YGLSEAFRAITE
+112 YGLSEAFRAIIG
-124 EEKDLEAFKTSFY
+124 EEKDLKAFQTSFY

-142 EAYAFFKEKISD
+142 DAYAFFKEKISD
-154 TPIETLEKMFDALIK
+154 TPVGTLEKMFDTLTK
-169 KMLFSVVGLNDSRI
+169 KMLFSVVELNDNRI

-212 AHKICEGKKLEKLQ
+212 AHKICDEEDLENLQ
-226 QEINDTYT
+226 NEINKTYT
-234 LIYHD
+234 IVYYD
-239 LRQFEDDHLEG
+239 LRSFEDDDLER

-261 EKGDFKKRLL
+261 ENSKFKERLL
-271 EMEFNAH
+271 NTAFDTH
-278 KRYTDNTNFNDEY
+278 KKYDDLYDEY
-291 EKIDELLL
+291 EKINDLLL

-313 LDDEELRIEIT
+313 LDDEVLRIEIT

-337 NALNDNAFLP
+337 NALSDNAFLP
-347 LLLSLLTIQRAG
+347 LLLSLLTIQLAIRSG
-359 KSANE
+359 SE
-364 QPYTTKELEGLLEH
+364 RHYTTKELEDLLEY

-385 IYVVAGKNTA
+385 IYGVAGKNMA
-395 KNEWIELAFK
+395 KNEWIGLAFQ
-405 AIQAY
+405 AFRAY
-410 RFWGDKITIENLP
+410 RSGEDRITIEDFP
-423 TLEENFFNRQGNS
+423 TLEKNFFNRHKNS
-436 ALELLEESIHSL
+436 ALELLEENIHSK
-448 KNTEKWYK
+448 KNIEKWYK

-470 HHNPETTLN
+470 YHNPETTLN
-479 FDGSIESIEH
+479 FDSSLESIEH

-521 MAKNA
+521 ISKNA

-534 FDEKRKEYLK
+534 FEEKRKAYLK

-556 SFGVEQIKERSEKLL
+556 SFGITEIQERSEKLL
-571 DFLIARYRIAELVD
+571 DFLIARYNIAELVG
-585 ESTIKAFKNALLKT
+585 ENAIKAFKNALLKEI
-599 LDDASLKNKGSIFS
+599 K
-613 ASNHNKEEQAM
+613 
-624 LKR
+624 

>member
-1 MELLDLDG
+1 MELLTLDG

-25 AWQMRQLKDFWN
+25 AWQKRQLKDFWN
-37 DLEHVSKLGNQF
+37 DLEHVSKLGDKF

-57 RELENEFENSAFEII
+57 RESENELEDSAFEII

-105 PILSYKY
+105 PILSYKC
-112 YGLSEAFRAITE
+112 YGLSEAFRAIME
-124 EEKDLEAFKTSFY
+124 DEKDLERFQTSFY

-142 EAYAFFKEKISD
+142 DAYEFFKEKISD
-154 TPIETLEKMFDALIK
+154 TPVGTLEKMFDALIK
-169 KMLFSVVGLNDSRI
+169 KVLFSVVELNDNRI

-212 AHKICEGKKLEKLQ
+212 AHKICDEEDLENLQ
-226 QEINDTYT
+226 NEINDTYT
-234 LIYHD
+234 RIYHD
-239 LRQFEDDHLEG
+239 LRQFEDAHLES

-261 EKGDFKKRLL
+261 ENSKFKERLL
-271 EMEFNAH
+271 NTAFDTH
-278 KRYTDNTNFNDEY
+278 KKYNDLYDEY
-291 EKIDELLL
+291 EKINDLLL

-313 LDDEELRIEIT
+313 LDEKSIALIVDDNKKLEMEIT

-337 NALNDNAFLP
+337 NALRDNAFLP
-347 LLLSLLTIQRAG
+347 LLLSLFTIQLAVRSG
-359 KSANE
+359 SE
-364 QPYTTKELEGLLEH
+364 RHYTTKELEGLLEY

-385 IYVVAGKNTA
+385 IYGVAGKNTA
-395 KNEWIELAFK
+395 KNEWIRLAFK
-405 AIQAY
+405 AIQAC

-423 TLEENFFNRQGNS
+423 TLEKNFFKGEHS
-436 ALELLEESIHSL
+436 GLKLLENNINFN
-448 KNTEKWYK
+448 NTEKWYQ

-470 HHNPETTLN
+470 YHNPETTLN
-479 FDGSIESIEH
+479 FDSSIESIEH
-489 ILPQNPDQ
+489 ILPQKPDQ

-503 KNWAK
+503 KDWAK
-508 NPNIVHAL
+508 NPHIVHAL

-521 MAKNA
+521 IPKNA

-534 FDEKRKEYLK
+534 FEEKRKQCLK

-556 SFGVEQIKERSEKLL
+556 SFGVAQIKERSEKLL
-571 DFLIARYRIAELVD
+571 DFLIARYRIAELVG
-585 ESTIKAFKNALLKT
+585 ESAIKAFKNALLK
-599 LDDASLKNKGSIFS
+599 DI
-613 ASNHNKEEQAM
+613 E
-624 LKR
+624 

>member
-1 MELLDLDG
+1 MELLNLDG

-25 AWQMRQLKDFWN
+25 AWQKEQLKDFWN
-37 DLEHVSKLGNQF
+37 DLEHVSKLGDKF

-57 RELENEFENSAFEII
+57 RELENEFESSAFEII

-82 ILLGLLAKT
+82 ILLGLLAKI

-112 YGLSEAFRAITE
+112 YGLSEAFRAIME

-142 EAYAFFKEKISD
+142 DAYAFFKEKISD
-154 TPIETLEKMFDALIK
+154 TPMEALEKMFDALIK
-169 KMLFSVVGLNDSRI
+169 KMLFSVVELNDNRI

-212 AHKICEGKKLEKLQ
+212 AHKICDEEDLENLQ
-226 QEINDTYT
+226 NEINDTYT
-234 LIYHD
+234 RIYHD
-239 LRQFEDDHLEG
+239 LRFFEDDDLKD

-261 EKGDFKKRLL
+261 EKRDFKERLL
-271 EMEFNAH
+271 NTAFDAH
-278 KRYTDNTNFNDEY
+278 KKYDDLYDEY
-291 EKIDELLL
+291 EKINDLLL
-299 YLSYSSKVWYFLHT
+299 HLSYSSKVWYFLHM

-337 NALNDNAFLP
+337 NALSENAFLP
-347 LLLSLLTIQRAG
+347 LLLSLLTIQLVGR
-359 KSANE
+359 SANE
-364 QPYTTKELEGLLEH
+364 QPYTTKELEGLLEY

-385 IYVVAGKNTA
+385 VYGVADGKNTA
-395 KNEWIELAFK
+395 KNEWIKLAFK
-405 AIQAY
+405 AFRAY
-410 RFWGDKITIENLP
+410 RYGEENIAIKDLP
-423 TLEENFFNRQGNS
+423 TLEKSFFNRQGNS
-436 ALELLEESIHSL
+436 ALELLEESIHSK
-448 KNTEKWYK
+448 KNTEKWYQ

-508 NPNIVHAL
+508 NPHIVHAL

-521 MAKNA
+521 IAKNA

-534 FDEKRKEYLK
+534 FEEKRKAYLK

-556 SFGVEQIKERSEKLL
+556 SFGVAQIKERSERLL
-571 DFLIARYRIAELVD
+571 DFLIVHYRIAELVG
-585 ESTIKAFKNALLKT
+585 ESEIKDFKNALLK
-599 LDDASLKNKGSIFS
+599 DI
-613 ASNHNKEEQAM
+613 E
-624 LKR
+624 